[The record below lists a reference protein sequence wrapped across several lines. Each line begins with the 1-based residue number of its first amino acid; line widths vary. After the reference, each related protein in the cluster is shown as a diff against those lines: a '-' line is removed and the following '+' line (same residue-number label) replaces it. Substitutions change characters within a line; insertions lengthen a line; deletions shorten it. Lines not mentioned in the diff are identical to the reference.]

1 MNNNPFEMFS
11 KFGEI
16 KKTIESTV
24 VEGSSGG
31 GMVKVIIKGNMQI
44 TSLSIDEMLF
54 KSGDKEMLESMI
66 IGAVNDALKKL
77 QDSIMKS
84 LLPFGNGLPPFGGE

>member
-1 MNNNPFEMFS
+1 MDNNPFEMFS

-16 KKTIESTV
+16 KKAIESTV

-31 GMVKVIIKGNMQI
+31 GMVRVTVKGNMQI
-44 TSLSIDEMLF
+44 TSLTIDETLI

-84 LLPFGNGLPPFGGE
+84 LLPFGGGLPPFGS